1 MELAH
6 GQLHSIFIELKSKRQ
21 FKDLA
26 ECLKDNLLIAQKMSE
41 RSVDGQ
47 CYQAARLFSQFFAIF
62 NNVNYAI
69 CIKILQKEA
78 QSFAKYY

>member
-1 MELAH
+1 MELAP
-6 GQLHSIFIELKSKRQ
+6 GQLHSIFIELKSKGQ

-47 CYQAARLFSQFFAIF
+47 CYQAARLFAQFLAIF
-62 NNVNYAI
+62 NKVNVA
-69 CIKILQKEA
+69 KELNIFPK
-78 QSFAKYY
+78 QVQHFGR